1 MQDLS
6 ALYREDYSAWAKGT
20 VALLKSGDFSQLDI
34 EHLIEELE
42 DMGRSERNELEN
54 RLTVL
59 IARLLKWQFQYQ
71 QLSDQWKAFDGR
83 SWRHTIIE
91 QRTRIAKRLRQSPAL
106 KSALS
111 EILIEAYEDAVE
123 LARKETGLPAET
135 FPAVCPYSSEQ
146 ILSDD
151 YYPPME

>member
-1 MQDLS
+1 M
-6 ALYREDYSAWAKGT
+6 W
-20 VALLKSGDFSQLDI
+20 
-34 EHLIEELE
+34 
-42 DMGRSERNELEN
+42 
-54 RLTVL
+54 
-59 IARLLKWQFQYQ
+59 
-71 QLSDQWKAFDGR
+71 
-83 SWRHTIIE
+83 
-91 QRTRIAKRLRQSPAL
+91 
-106 KSALS
+106 S